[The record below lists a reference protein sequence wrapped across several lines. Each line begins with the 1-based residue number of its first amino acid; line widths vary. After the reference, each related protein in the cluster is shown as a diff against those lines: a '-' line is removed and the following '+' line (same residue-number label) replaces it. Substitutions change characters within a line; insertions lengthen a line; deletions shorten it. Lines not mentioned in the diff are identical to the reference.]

1 MLSRNHVLENLI
13 FINHFDIWK
22 KKLFFS
28 ETESLNFIAVLAQLQ
43 NGVLDGRL
51 LSCGIISSQDKSI
64 LPVR

>member
-1 MLSRNHVLENLI
+1 MYLKTWYLLTTLI
-13 FINHFDIWK
+13 YEK

-51 LSCGIISSQDKSI
+51 LSCGIISSEDKSI

>member
-1 MLSRNHVLENLI
+1 M
-13 FINHFDIWK
+13 K

-51 LSCGIISSQDKSI
+51 LSCGIISSEDKSI